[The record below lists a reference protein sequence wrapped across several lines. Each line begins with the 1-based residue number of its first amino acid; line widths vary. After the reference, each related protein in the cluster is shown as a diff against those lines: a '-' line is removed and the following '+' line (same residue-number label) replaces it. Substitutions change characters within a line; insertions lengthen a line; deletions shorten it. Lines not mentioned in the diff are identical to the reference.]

1 MNNHFQGTYVKCVK
15 MYTSVAYINTL
26 KQELSGTKAYKET
39 SEEEKSVVNGHCN
52 HLALKFSV
60 CVKERQDRLPT
71 MYWLP
76 KLHKTPYKARFI
88 ANSSSC
94 TTNEL
99 SKLLTSCLTAVKN
112 HVIRYCEK
120 VYERS
125 GKNLFWSIKNSGEVL
140 NKLKSRGF
148 RATSLSTY
156 DFSTLYTTLPH
167 NFIKEKLINLIEWT
181 FKREG
186 SPYIACNERQAF
198 FTSEDT
204 KRYKLWSC
212 QNVCEALIYLL
223 DNIYIRFGTKLY
235 RQIVGIPMGT
245 NCAPLVADLFLFC
258 YERDFMTSL
267 SDVKQAE
274 IVEEFKST
282 SRYLDDLLNI
292 DNPYFEGMVNR
303 IYPPELQLNK
313 ANTADTEA
321 PFLDLHLSISNGFVS
336 SKIYDDLVYK
346 FKKIVGRVDFS
357 DQFRKIIVR
366 YKRIGYNINIMR
378 QSACLVF
385 NPITVNNF
393 ASLFNCTPVGRASDS
408 MMAPT

>member
-1 MNNHFQGTYVKCVK
+1 
-15 MYTSVAYINTL
+15 
-26 KQELSGTKAYKET
+26 
-39 SEEEKSVVNGHCN
+39 
-52 HLALKFSV
+52 
-60 CVKERQDRLPT
+60 

-76 KLHKTPYKARFI
+76 KLHKRPYKARFI

-94 TTNEL
+94 TTTEL

-167 NFIKEKLINLIEWT
+167 NLIKGKLINLIECT

-186 SPYIACNERQAF
+186 SPYIACNERHAF
-198 FTSEDT
+198 
-204 KRYKLWSC
+204 SC
-212 QNVCEALIYLL
+212 QNVCEALKYLL
-223 DNIYIRFGTKLY
+223 DNNYIRFGNKLY

-245 NCAPLVADLFLFC
+245 NCAPHVADLFLFC

-274 IVEEFKST
+274 IIEAFKST

-313 ANTADTEA
+313 ANT
-321 PFLDLHLSISNGFVS
+321 S
-336 SKIYDDLVYK
+336 
-346 FKKIVGRVDFS
+346 
-357 DQFRKIIVR
+357 
-366 YKRIGYNINIMR
+366 
-378 QSACLVF
+378 
-385 NPITVNNF
+385 
-393 ASLFNCTPVGRASDS
+393 
-408 MMAPT
+408 